1 MSKAFPRIL
10 TVANIL
16 KSSEGISKTN
26 TLLEVIM
33 QIMVLMESAKL
44 GAWPRE
50 NIKLL
55 TFLSLCSQILLP
67 LLLGMRWINRVCNA
81 VWPLNCA

>member
-50 NIKLL
+50 NIKML
-55 TFLSLCSQILLP
+55 TFLSLWSQILLP

-81 VWPLNCA
+81 AWPLNCA